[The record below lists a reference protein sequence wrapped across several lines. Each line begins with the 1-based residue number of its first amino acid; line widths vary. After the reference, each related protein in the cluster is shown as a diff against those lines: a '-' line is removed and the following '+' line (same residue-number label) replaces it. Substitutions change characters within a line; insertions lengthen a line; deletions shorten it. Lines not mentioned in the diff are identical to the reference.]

1 MQRWAPAIAAVF
13 LGLSAVGF
21 AQTPSIERTVKAQG
35 GRDVRIGVFASIRPD
50 CTAGA
55 LPTIRL
61 KDPPK
66 HGKVTVKQAKLRT
79 TNIRQCLAMEV
90 PAFVAIY
97 RSNPN
102 YSGDD
107 VVVLEVINSSGK
119 VQIQTITIKVG
130 PVGNGER
137 I

>member
-1 MQRWAPAIAAVF
+1 MQRWALAVSAVF
-13 LGLSAVGF
+13 FGVSTLAF
-21 AQTPSIERTVKAQG
+21 AQAPAVERTVKAQG

-61 KDPPK
+61 KVPPE

-79 TNIRQCLAMEV
+79 TNFRQCLAVEV

-97 RSNPN
+97 RSKPG

-107 VVVLEVINSSGK
+107 VVVLEVVNPAGK
-119 VQIQTITIKVG
+119 IQVQRITIKVDSSR
-130 PVGNGER
+130 NGER